1 MIQLFV
7 VKPNYMLEIP
17 TETIT
22 WSGQRYSA
30 ARKVEANILYKHVGY
45 DILSEIQEGNT
56 VLFKW
61 KGTELFRGTIFNRN
75 ITKSGKLTFTAYD
88 MLQYLLLNKDVYV
101 FSKKRADQILL
112 QLCKDFKIPY
122 ASITNTKYVFKSLV
136 FESETSLYDMILK
149 ALIET
154 EKQTK
159 KKYRVYSRLGKI
171 YLQEWPNP
179 TSQWVLETG
188 VNIEDFTY
196 STSIEEVAT
205 RVKLESGEDKKTTKV
220 VVSDQD
226 GIKRY
231 GVLQYYEKV
240 TDNLNKAQLTQRA
253 NNLLSK
259 KKSPKKRLS
268 IDGLG
273 ITDLTSGMPVY
284 VYIPDAKLRGTY
296 FIDTDTHTF
305 TGKSH
310 KMSLD
315 LITSNTLPEEGSL

>member
-1 MIQLFV
+1 MIELLL
-7 VKPNYMLEIP
+7 VKPSYTLEIP

-22 WSGQRYSA
+22 WSGQRFNA
-30 ARKVEANILYKHVGY
+30 ARKIDVNILYKNVGY
-45 DILSEIQEGNT
+45 DILSEIDEGNT

-61 KGTELFRGTIFNRN
+61 KGTELFRGTILNHN
-75 ITKSGKLTFTAYD
+75 ITKSGKLMFTAYD

-112 QLCKDFKIPY
+112 QMCKDFQIPY
-122 ASITNTKYVFKSLV
+122 AEIVNTKYTINSLV
-136 FESETSLYDMILK
+136 FDSETSLYDMVLK

-196 STSIEEVAT
+196 SISIEEVAT
-205 RVKLESGEDKKTTKV
+205 RVKLEAGEDKKTTKV

-259 KKSPKKRLS
+259 KKTPKKRLS
-268 IDGLG
+268 IEGLG
-273 ITDLTSGMPVY
+273 ITELTSGMPVY
-284 VYIPDAKLRGTY
+284 VNIPDAKLRGTY
-296 FIDTDTHTF
+296 FIASDTHTF
-305 TGKSH
+305 AGRVH

-315 LITSNTLPEEGSL
+315 LITDNSLPEDVVL